1 MIVNWNLPNMMNG
14 YAPQGNGSQQKF
26 TFLPGNNEIPDADW
40 EQIKKH
46 PLLKHYIEEGT
57 LTEVLKGAKDGLKSC
72 SVPEATKIIKATYDK
87 LLLKKWSDGETRAE
101 VKSKIT
107 AQLAMIEEK
116 TKKVEST
123 ESDEDD
129 DE

>member
-57 LTEVLKGAKDGLKSC
+57 LTEVLKGGKEGLKSC
-72 SVPEATKIIKATYDK
+72 SVPEAAKIIKATYDK
-87 LLLKKWSDGETRAE
+87 LLLKKWSESETRTE
-101 VKSKIT
+101 VKSKIS
-107 AQLAMIEEK
+107 AQLAMIDEK
-116 TKKVEST
+116 TKK
-123 ESDEDD
+123 DEPEADPD